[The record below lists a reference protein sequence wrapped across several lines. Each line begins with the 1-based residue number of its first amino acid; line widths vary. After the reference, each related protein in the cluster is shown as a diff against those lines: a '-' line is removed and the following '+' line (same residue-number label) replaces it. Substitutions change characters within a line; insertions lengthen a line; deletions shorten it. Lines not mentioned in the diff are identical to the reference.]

1 MMKNP
6 DQWAALWHDML
17 LIQKDKFGILFDIC
31 VIVGSKLYGIT
42 TLIQLID

>member
-1 MMKNP
+1 MENP
-6 DQWAALWHDML
+6 DQWAAHWHDMF
-17 LIQKDKFGILFDIC
+17 LIQKEKFRILFDIC